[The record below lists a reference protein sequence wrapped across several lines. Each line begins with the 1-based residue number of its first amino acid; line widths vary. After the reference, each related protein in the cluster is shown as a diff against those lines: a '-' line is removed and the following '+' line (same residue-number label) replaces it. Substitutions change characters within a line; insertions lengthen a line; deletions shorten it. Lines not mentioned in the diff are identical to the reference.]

1 MNRYIRLCLLCTS
14 TIFASVSH
22 ATNIDSLKSDEYM
35 TLSDTNVTTPSKMS
49 HSIKDSLAVVNIITK
64 HPEGYQGGILH

>member
-1 MNRYIRLCLLCTS
+1 
-14 TIFASVSH
+14 
-22 ATNIDSLKSDEYM
+22 M